1 MPRLARLSPE
11 AKTWLEAELRYL
23 ASKSPAAARK
33 LLTRLRAKR
42 RLLAEHPNIGPV
54 GLIPGTRLVFVPPYI
69 LTVRLR
75 GNVVEIAGVRH
86 AKQDDARAPKHL
98 QGDGY
103 ETDSPTD
110 GSN

>member
-1 MPRLARLSPE
+1 MPRLAILSPE
-11 AKTWLEAELRYL
+11 AKAWLEAEVRSL

-54 GLIPGTRLVFVPPYI
+54 GLIPGTRLVFVPPYV

-75 GNVVEIAGVRH
+75 DGVVEIAGMRH

-98 QGDGY
+98 RGDAR
-103 ETDSPTD
+103 ETNSPND